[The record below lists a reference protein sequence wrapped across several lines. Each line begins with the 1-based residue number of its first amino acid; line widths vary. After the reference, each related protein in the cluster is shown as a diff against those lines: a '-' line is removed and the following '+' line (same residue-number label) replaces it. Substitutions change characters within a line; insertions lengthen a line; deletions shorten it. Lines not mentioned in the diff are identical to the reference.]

1 MAQYLAGLAL
11 GLALIMPIGAQ
22 NVFIVNQGLAV
33 GIPRALIAAAV
44 TGTCDSILILVGWK
58 GMATVLEHSTMTRA
72 ILLLAGVAFLLWLG
86 MRALTAAG
94 EHHDD
99 QLVGTRVR
107 IV

>member
-33 GIPRALIAAAV
+33 GIPRALIAVAV
-44 TGTCDSILILVGWK
+44 AGTCDSILILVGWK

-72 ILLLAGVAFLLWLG
+72 ILLLAGVAFLLWFG